1 MEGRREVSIISHRP
15 VTSSDLKHERLF
27 YFCES
32 VSTFLQLVEVFSRNY
47 YMLGKISS
55 LTRTLGRSFGYL
67 MEGLLCPRGSE
78 IMRVM
83 QEAEN
88 SNHGADYGHPTSVFY
103 HSA

>member
-1 MEGRREVSIISHRP
+1 MGGRREVSIISHRP

-32 VSTFLQLVEVFSRNY
+32 VSTFLQLVEVFIRNY
-47 YMLGKISS
+47 YMLGKISY
-55 LTRTLGRSFGYL
+55 TRTLGRSFGYL
-67 MEGLLCPRGSE
+67 MEDLLCPRGSE
-78 IMRVM
+78 IMRDM
-83 QEAEN
+83 QETEN